1 MRDSRISEVK
11 RPFQVND
18 PQARPPPGRPP
29 ARLLAGGR
37 RRLQLVSPR
46 DPDPADAL
54 TDVFGWL
61 GEARADVDRI
71 AHTER

>member
-1 MRDSRISEVK
+1 MIRWR
-11 RPFQVND
+11 
-18 PQARPPPGRPP
+18 ARPPA
-29 ARLLAGGR
+29 ARRLSRGGR
-37 RRLQLVSPR
+37 RRLRLVSPR

-71 AHTER
+71 ARMER